1 MIDGLLRFS
10 IRNRRIV
17 LLITIIIAAYGAL
30 QLVTM
35 PIDAVPDITNKQV
48 VINASADGLGPEE
61 MERQVT
67 FPIEVALAGTARL
80 KETRSISQYGLSQ
93 VTVVFDDD
101 TDLYFARQ
109 VVSERLNGL
118 ALPVGCNVEMGPVST
133 GLGELVHLKIS
144 NPDLSLRQRRELMDW
159 IVRPQLL
166 RVPGLAEVNPWGGT
180 VRQLQISVDPTKLE
194 ASDLTIRDVSNALT
208 ENHSNA
214 SGSYLTQRDTQA
226 LVRSVGM
233 LASKRDIELTPIR
246 TSLQGRVVRICDV
259 ATVTDGDAIR
269 QGAYTDMGQGEQVY
283 CLALLLIGEN
293 GKVVMNG
300 IRDRIT
306 TIEKSLP
313 AGTKLIGF
321 LERDVLINRTL
332 ETALKNLAEG
342 GLLVIV
348 VLFLF
353 LLQIRAGLIVSSVIP
368 VAMLIAVIGMR
379 YFHIS
384 ANLMSLGALDFGL
397 LVDGAVIIVEN
408 AVRQIAHRVR
418 RTAGPLSPAELDD
431 VLFDAAKEVMQPSL
445 FGVAIIIATYIPILS
460 LQGVEGKMFRPM
472 GLTVILA
479 LIASILL
486 SLTWVPALCR
496 HFLKSEDERPHPVI
510 SHVETLYKQF
520 LNGVINK
527 PLLAIAP
534 GLVLM
539 AMSGIVFTR
548 LGSTFIPELDEGA
561 IAISGF
567 YKAGTSLSEVVARS
581 SKLEKVL
588 VAEFPNEISHVMS
601 RIGRPEVAT
610 DPMLIHQTDTL
621 VSLRPLHQWSKART
635 KEALVAAISDVVN
648 QSPGFDATFTQP
660 VKMRMDEMIQGQ
672 GLRSDLGIKVF
683 GPDIETLANIANEI
697 STVVESVSGAAD
709 VEVEATEGLPQLQI
723 MLDREHMGR
732 LGVDVETA
740 QSIVASALAGHN
752 AATIMDGTRKV
763 DVTVR
768 LQPDSRATET
778 DIGAIRIPTRLGTRV
793 SLGDIAKI
801 ERVDGPI
808 QVSRENGQRRV
819 VIMAN
824 VRGRDLGSFA
834 EAVQAQVSTQIK
846 LPIGYHLEYAGTY
859 EQLKS
864 GKLRLMIA
872 VPLTFIAV
880 FILLMLTLG
889 NFKHALLVFTGIP
902 FAVSGG
908 ILALFVRQMPFSI
921 SAGVG
926 FIALAGIAV
935 LNGLVMVTFINSMK
949 VTSASLEEAII
960 SGAQAR
966 IRPVLMT
973 AFVASLGFVPMAVA
987 TGSGAEVQ
995 KPIATVVIGGLFT
1008 ATILTL
1014 IVLPVVYKLIH
1025 RQDMK

>member
-1 MIDGLLRFS
+1 MIDNLLRFS
-10 IRNRRIV
+10 IKFRGIV
-17 LLITIIIAAYGAL
+17 LLITLVIAAYGGI
-30 QLVTM
+30 QLATM

-48 VINASADGLGPEE
+48 VINATMDGLGPEE

-67 FPIEVALAGTARL
+67 FPLEVALAGTPHL
-80 KETRSISQYGLSQ
+80 METRSISQYGLSQ
-93 VTVVFDDD
+93 VTVVFDDQ

-118 ALPVGCNVEMGPVST
+118 DLPIGCKVEMGPVST

-144 NPDLSLRQRRELMDW
+144 NPDLSLRQRRELIDW
-159 IVRPQLL
+159 VVRPQLL
-166 RVPGLAEVNPWGGT
+166 RVPGLAEINPWGGT
-180 VRQLQISVDPTKLE
+180 VRQLQIAVDPSKLE
-194 ASDLTIRDVSNALT
+194 TTGLTIRDVSAALAK
-208 ENHSNA
+208 NHSNA
-214 SGSYLTQRDTQA
+214 SGSYLKQSETQA
-226 LVRSVGM
+226 LVRSIGT
-233 LASKRDIELTPIR
+233 LTSKEDLEQTPIQ
-246 TSLQGRVVRICDV
+246 TTTQGRVIRIADV
-259 ATVTDGDAIR
+259 AVISDGDAIR
-269 QGAYTDMGQGEQVY
+269 QGAFTDMGAGEQVY
-283 CLALLLIGEN
+283 CVALLLIGEN
-293 GKVVMNG
+293 GKMVMSG
-300 IRDRIT
+300 IRDRIIS
-306 TIEKSLP
+306 IEKTLP
-313 AGTKLIGF
+313 AGTKLVGY
-321 LERDVLINRTL
+321 LERDQLIDRTL
-332 ETALKNLAEG
+332 ETALKNLSEG
-342 GLLVIV
+342 GILVVV

-353 LLQIRAGLIVSSVIP
+353 LLQVRAGLIVSSVIP
-368 VAMLIAVIGMR
+368 VAMLIAAIGMR
-379 YFHIS
+379 AFHIS

-418 RTAGPLSPAELDD
+418 HASRTLSPKELDD
-431 VLFDAAKEVMQPSL
+431 VLFMAAKEVMQPSL

-460 LQGVEGKMFRPM
+460 LQGIEGKMFRPM

-479 LIASILL
+479 LMASILL

-496 HFLKSEDERPHPVI
+496 QFLKSEDERPHPVLDRI
-510 SHVETLYKQF
+510 EAGYKRI
-520 LNGVINK
+520 LGVLLDR
-527 PLLAIAP
+527 PMLAIAP
-534 GLVLM
+534 AIVLM
-539 AMSGIVFTR
+539 AISGLLFTR

-567 YKAGTSLSEVVARS
+567 YKAGTSLDEVISRS
-581 SKLEKVL
+581 TKLEQVL
-588 VAEFPNEISHVMS
+588 LSEFPTEISHVMN

-621 VSLRPLHQWSKART
+621 ISLKPTHQWKRAAN
-635 KEALVAAISDVVN
+635 KEALVAAISDVLKH
-648 QSPGFDATFTQP
+648 SPGFDATFTQP

-672 GLRSDLGIKVF
+672 GLRSDLGIKVY
-683 GPDIETLANIANEI
+683 GPDIEKLADIASEI
-697 STVVESVSGAAD
+697 ATTVEGVSGSAD
-709 VEVEATEGLPQLQI
+709 VEVEVTEGLPQLQI
-723 MLDREHMGR
+723 ILSRERMGR
-732 LGVDVETA
+732 LGVDVEDA
-740 QSIVASALAGHN
+740 QAIVESALAGHK
-752 AATIMDGTRKV
+752 AVSIVDGNRKV

-768 LQPDSRATET
+768 LTPDYRATES
-778 DIGAIRIPTRLGTRV
+778 DIKAIRIPTQLGTRV
-793 SLGDIAKI
+793 NLIDIADI
-801 ERVDGPI
+801 ERVSGPI
-808 QVSRENGQRRV
+808 QISRENGQRRV

-834 EAVQAQVSTQIK
+834 EDVQQMIGSSIK
-846 LPIGYHLEYAGTY
+846 LPQGYYLEYAGTY

-864 GKLRLMIA
+864 GKLRLMVA

-908 ILALFVRQMPFSI
+908 ILALTARQMPFSI

-935 LNGLVMVTFINSMK
+935 LNGLVMVTFI
-949 VTSASLEEAII
+949 TSIRSTSDTLRYAVI

-995 KPIATVVIGGLFT
+995 KPIATVVIGGLIT
-1008 ATILTL
+1008 ATVLTL
-1014 IVLPVVYKLIH
+1014 VVLPVIFRMIH
-1025 RQDMK
+1025 KRDI

>member
-1 MIDGLLRFS
+1 MIDNLLRFS
-10 IRNRRIV
+10 IRFRGII
-17 LLITIIIAAYGAL
+17 LLITLVFAAFGGF
-30 QLVTM
+30 QLLTM

-48 VINASADGLGPEE
+48 VINASIDGLGPEE
-61 MERQVT
+61 VERQVT
-67 FPIEVALAGTARL
+67 FPLEVALAGTPHL
-80 KETRSISQYGLSQ
+80 TETRSISQYGLSQ
-93 VTVVFDDD
+93 VTVVFEDQ

-118 ALPVGCNVEMGPVST
+118 DLPLNCKVEIGPVST
-133 GLGELVHLKIS
+133 GLGELVHLKID

-159 IVRPQLL
+159 VVRPQLL
-166 RVPGLAEVNPWGGT
+166 RVPGLAEINPWGGT
-180 VRQLQISVDPTKLE
+180 VRQLQIAVDPTKLE
-194 ASDLTIRDVSNALT
+194 AAGLTIRDVSSALAQ
-208 ENHSNA
+208 NHSNA
-214 SGSYLTQRDTQA
+214 SGSYLKQSDTQA
-226 LVRSVGM
+226 LVRSVGT
-233 LASKRDIELTPIR
+233 LTSKQDLEQTPIK
-246 TSLQGRVVRICDV
+246 TTAQGRTVRIADV
-259 ATVTDGDAIR
+259 ALVSDGDAIR
-269 QGAYTDMGQGEQVY
+269 QGAFTDMGTGEQVY
-283 CLALLLIGEN
+283 CIALLLIGEN
-293 GKVVMNG
+293 GKMVMNG
-300 IRDRIT
+300 LRSRIT
-306 TIEKSLP
+306 TIEKTLP

-321 LERDVLINRTL
+321 LERDHLIDRTL
-332 ETALKNLAEG
+332 ETALKNLSEG
-342 GLLVIV
+342 GILVIA
-348 VLFLF
+348 VLLLF

-368 VAMLIAVIGMR
+368 VAMLIAAIGMR
-379 YFHIS
+379 AFHIS

-408 AVRQIAHRVR
+408 AVRQISHRVSHASR
-418 RTAGPLSPAELDD
+418 KLSPHELDE
-431 VLFDAAKEVMQPSL
+431 VLFQAAKEVMQPSL

-496 HFLKSEDERPHPVI
+496 QFLKSQDERPHPVLDRI
-510 SHVETLYKQF
+510 ESGYKHLLSTLLDRPIF
-520 LNGVINK
+520 
-527 PLLAIAP
+527 AIAP
-534 GLVLM
+534 ALALM
-539 AMSGIVFTR
+539 AVSGFLFTR
-548 LGSTFIPELDEGA
+548 LGSSFIPELDEGA
-561 IAISGF
+561 IAVSGF
-567 YKAGTSLSEVVARS
+567 YKAGTSLDEVIARS
-581 SKLEKVL
+581 TKLEQVL
-588 VAEFPNEISHVMS
+588 LAKFPDEISHVMN

-621 VSLRPLHQWSKART
+621 ISLHPTNSWKRVRT
-635 KEALVAAISDVVN
+635 KDALISAISDVLQ

-683 GPDIETLANIANEI
+683 GPDIEKLADLAREIAT
-697 STVVESVSGAAD
+697 TVAGVSGAAD

-723 MLDREHMGR
+723 MLDRERMGR
-732 LGVDVETA
+732 LGVDVEAA
-740 QSIVASALAGHN
+740 QAVVESALAGHK
-752 AATIMDGTRKV
+752 AVSIVDGTRKV

-768 LQPDSRATET
+768 LNPDERSSVS
-778 DIGAIRIPTRLGTRV
+778 DVMAIRIPTHLGTRV
-793 SLGDIAKI
+793 SLVDIADI
-801 ERVDGPI
+801 ERVSGPI

-824 VRGRDLGSFA
+824 VRGRDLGTFA
-834 EAVQAQVSTQIK
+834 EDVQQKVNSSIK
-846 LPIGYHLEYAGTY
+846 LPIGYSLEYAGTY

-872 VPLTFIAV
+872 VPITFIAV

-908 ILALFVRQMPFSI
+908 ILALTARQMPFSI

-935 LNGLVMVTFINSMK
+935 LNGLVMVTFI
-949 VTSASLEEAII
+949 TSIRSTTDTLRDAVIT
-960 SGAQAR
+960 GAQAR

-973 AFVASLGFVPMAVA
+973 ACVASLGFVPMAIA

-995 KPIATVVIGGLFT
+995 KPIATVVIGGLIT
-1008 ATILTL
+1008 ATVLTL
-1014 IVLPVVYKLIH
+1014 VVLPVIFRMIH
-1025 RQDMK
+1025 KRDI

>member
-1 MIDGLLRFS
+1 MIDNLLRFS
-10 IRNRRIV
+10 IRFRGIV
-17 LLITIIIAAYGAL
+17 LLITLVIAAYGAM

-48 VINASADGLGPEE
+48 VINATVDGLGPEE

-67 FPIEVALAGTARL
+67 FPLEVALAGTPRL
-80 KETRSISQYGLSQ
+80 AETRSISQYGLSQ
-93 VTVVFDDD
+93 VTVVFDDQ

-118 ALPVGCNVEMGPVST
+118 DLPIGCKVEMGPVST

-166 RVPGLAEVNPWGGT
+166 RVPGLAEINPWGGT
-180 VRQLQISVDPTKLE
+180 VRQLQISVDPLKLE
-194 ASDLTIRDVSNALT
+194 ATGLTIRDVAAALSR
-208 ENHSNA
+208 NHSNA
-214 SGSYLTQRDTQA
+214 SGSYLKQSDTQA
-226 LVRSVGM
+226 LVRSIGTLTSKED
-233 LASKRDIELTPIR
+233 LAQTPIR
-246 TSLQGRVVRICDV
+246 TSTQGRVIRIADV

-269 QGAYTDMGQGEQVY
+269 QGAYTDMGSGEQVY

-293 GKVVMNG
+293 GKMVMNG
-300 IRDRIT
+300 VRDRIT

-313 AGTKLIGF
+313 AGTKLVGY
-321 LERDVLINRTL
+321 LERDQLIDRTL
-332 ETALKNLAEG
+332 ETALKNLSEG
-342 GLLVIV
+342 GILVIV

-368 VAMLIAVIGMR
+368 VAMLIAAIGMR
-379 YFHIS
+379 AFHIS

-408 AVRQIAHRVR
+408 AVRQVAHRVR
-418 RTAGPLSPAELDD
+418 HVSRTLSPNELDD
-431 VLFDAAKEVMQPSL
+431 VLFGAAKEVMQPSL

-479 LIASILL
+479 LLASILL

-496 HFLKSEDERPHPVI
+496 QFLKSEDERPHPVLDR
-510 SHVETLYKQF
+510 VEAGYKR
-520 LNGVINK
+520 LLGRLIDK
-527 PLLAIAP
+527 PILAIAP
-534 GLVLM
+534 AIVVMAASGLL
-539 AMSGIVFTR
+539 FTR

-567 YKAGTSLSEVVARS
+567 YKAGTSLEEVVTRS
-581 SKLEKVL
+581 TKLEQVL
-588 VAEFPNEISHVMS
+588 ISEFPNEISHVMS

-621 VSLRPLHQWSKART
+621 ISLKPTNQWTRVST
-635 KEALVAAISDVVN
+635 KDALVASISDVLKH
-648 QSPGFDATFTQP
+648 SPGFDATFTQP

-683 GPDIETLANIANEI
+683 GPDIEKLADLAGEI
-697 STVVESVSGAAD
+697 SSIVEGVSGAAD

-723 MLDREHMGR
+723 NLDRNRMGR

-740 QSIVASALAGHN
+740 QAIVESALAGHK
-752 AATIMDGTRKV
+752 AVSIVDGTRKV

-768 LQPDSRATET
+768 LNADSRATES
-778 DIGAIRIPTRLGTRV
+778 DIRAIRIPTQLGSRV
-793 SLGDIAKI
+793 SLGDIANI
-801 ERVDGPI
+801 ERVNGPI

-834 EAVQAQVSTQIK
+834 EAVQAKVSTSVK
-846 LPIGYHLEYAGTY
+846 LPQGYYLEYAGTY

-864 GKLRLMIA
+864 GKLRLMVA
-872 VPLTFIAV
+872 VPITFVAV

-908 ILALFVRQMPFSI
+908 ILALVVRQMPFSI

-935 LNGLVMVTFINSMK
+935 LNGLVMVTFI
-949 VTSASLEEAII
+949 TSIRSTADSLRDAVIT
-960 SGAQAR
+960 GAQAR

-973 AFVASLGFVPMAVA
+973 AFVASLGFIPMAIA

-995 KPIATVVIGGLFT
+995 KPIATVVIGGLIT

-1014 IVLPVVYKLIH
+1014 IVLPVIYRMIH
-1025 RQDMK
+1025 RRDI

>member
-1 MIDGLLRFS
+1 
-10 IRNRRIV
+10 
-17 LLITIIIAAYGAL
+17 
-30 QLVTM
+30 M

-48 VINASADGLGPEE
+48 VINATMDGLGPEE

-67 FPIEVALAGTARL
+67 FPLEVALAGTPHL
-80 KETRSISQYGLSQ
+80 TETRSISQYGLSQ
-93 VTVVFDDD
+93 VTVVFEDQ

-109 VVSERLNGL
+109 VVSERLNGVD
-118 ALPVGCNVEMGPVST
+118 LPIGCQVEMGPVST

-144 NPDLSLRQRRELMDW
+144 NPDLTLRQRRELMDW
-159 IVRPQLL
+159 VVRPQLL
-166 RVPGLAEVNPWGGT
+166 RIPGIAEINPWGGT
-180 VRQLQISVDPTKLE
+180 VRELQVAVHPLKLE
-194 ASDLTIRDVSNALT
+194 ATGLTIRDVADALAK
-208 ENHSNA
+208 NHSNA
-214 SGSYLTQRDTQA
+214 SGSYIKQSETQA
-226 LVRSVGM
+226 LVRSVGTSTSRQD
-233 LASKRDIELTPIR
+233 LEQTPIK
-246 TSLQGRVVRICDV
+246 SLAQGRVIRIADV
-259 ATVTDGDAIR
+259 ADVTDGDAIR
-269 QGAYTDMGQGEQVY
+269 QGAYTDMGSGEQVY

-293 GKVVMNG
+293 GKQVMNG
-300 IRDRIT
+300 VRDRIT
-306 TIEKSLP
+306 SIEKTLP
-313 AGTKLIGF
+313 AGTKLVGY
-321 LERDVLINRTL
+321 LERDQLIDRTL
-332 ETALKNLAEG
+332 DTALKNLSEG
-342 GLLVIV
+342 GILVIV

-353 LLQIRAGLIVSSVIP
+353 LLQLRAGLIVSSVIP
-368 VAMLIAVIGMR
+368 VAMLIAAIGMR
-379 YFHIS
+379 AFHIS

-418 RTAGPLSPAELDD
+418 HVARTLSPTELDD
-431 VLFDAAKEVMQPSL
+431 VLFLAAKEVMQPSL

-486 SLTWVPALCR
+486 SLTWIPALCR
-496 HFLKSEDERPHPVI
+496 QFLKSEDERPHPI
-510 SHVETLYKQF
+510 LDRVESGYKRMLGTL
-520 LNGVINK
+520 LDK
-527 PLLAIAP
+527 PMLAIAP
-534 GLVLM
+534 AIVLM
-539 AMSGIVFTR
+539 VTSGLLFSR

-567 YKAGTSLSEVVARS
+567 YKAGTSLDEVVSRS
-581 SKLEKVL
+581 TKLEKL
-588 VAEFPNEISHVMS
+588 LTSEFPNEIAHVMS

-621 VSLRPLHQWSKART
+621 ISLKPTKQWKRVT
-635 KEALVAAISDVVN
+635 NKEALVSAISDVLKH
-648 QSPGFDATFTQP
+648 SPGFDATFTQP

-683 GPDIETLANIANEI
+683 GPDIDKLADIADEI
-697 STVVESVSGAAD
+697 SGTVSSIPGAAD

-723 MLDREHMGR
+723 SLDRNRMGI
-732 LGVDVETA
+732 LGVDVLTA
-740 QSIVASALAGHN
+740 QTIVESALAGHK
-752 AATIMDGTRKV
+752 AISIVDGTRKV

-768 LQPDSRATET
+768 LTSDARATEA
-778 DIGAIRIPTRLGTRV
+778 DIRAIRIPTDIGARV
-793 SLGDIAKI
+793 SLGEIANI
-801 ERVDGPI
+801 ERVNGPI

-834 EAVQAQVSTQIK
+834 EAVQAKISSSVK
-846 LPIGYHLEYAGTY
+846 LPQGYYLEYAGTY

-872 VPLTFIAV
+872 VPITFVAV

-908 ILALFVRQMPFSI
+908 ILALVARQMPFSI

-935 LNGLVMVTFINSMK
+935 LNGLVMVTFI
-949 VTSASLEEAII
+949 TSIRSTSDSLKDAVI

-995 KPIATVVIGGLFT
+995 KPIATVVIGGLIT

-1014 IVLPVVYKLIH
+1014 VVLPVIFRMLHKRDI
-1025 RQDMK
+1025 